1 VHPRLGSRFA
11 KCVLTS
17 GQGDR
22 SDATLHQPYGTPAPA
37 LVFSSDF
44 CYDTRVPTDDKAIR
58 LGHPSY
64 VWRFG
69 QDRRLD
75 LIRRYVALD
84 NACVLD
90 IGCGIGA
97 YVEKF
102 SALNARAFGVDVDAE
117 KVVNARHEKNLDS
130 LALAVSEALPFPDDF
145 FDAIL
150 LHEVIEHVADDA
162 QTIRE
167 AQRVCRRGGRVVVFA
182 PNRLYP
188 FETHG
193 AYFGKR
199 YVFGN
204 IPLINWLP
212 DFLRDRFAPHVRTY
226 TARDIRALFAGLAG
240 ALIAHTQIYPGYDKL
255 ARRSAWL
262 ARVLRGVTY
271 FSEHTPLRV
280 FGLSHF
286 AVWQKSF

>member
-1 VHPRLGSRFA
+1 VQS
-11 KCVLTS
+11 
-17 GQGDR
+17 
-22 SDATLHQPYGTPAPA
+22 
-37 LVFSSDF
+37 
-44 CYDTRVPTDDKAIR
+44 DDKAII

-75 LIRRYVALD
+75 LIRRYVPLE
-84 NACVLD
+84 NARILD

-102 SALNARAFGVDVDAE
+102 REAANGAMAFGVDVDFE
-117 KVVNARHEKNLDS
+117 KLADARREKNLQS
-130 LALAVSEALPFPDDF
+130 LALSVSESLPFPENT
-145 FDAIL
+145 FDAVL

-167 AQRVCRRGGRVVVFA
+167 AHRVVKHSGAVVVFA
-182 PNRLYP
+182 PNRLHP

-193 AYFGKR
+193 AYFGKG

-204 IPLINWLP
+204 IPLISWLP
-212 DFLRDRFAPHVRTY
+212 DSLRNKFAPHVRAYRT
-226 TARDIRALFAGLAG
+226 RDIRALFANLDGEI
-240 ALIAHTQIYPGYDKL
+240 IAHTQIYPGYDKI
-255 ARRSAWL
+255 ARRSALL
-262 ARVLRGVTY
+262 ARLLRGITY
-271 FSEHTPLRV
+271 FFEATPLRA

-286 AVWQKSF
+286 VVWRKK

>member
-1 VHPRLGSRFA
+1 MKRSASKRL
-11 KCVLTS
+11 L
-17 GQGDR
+17 
-22 SDATLHQPYGTPAPA
+22 
-37 LVFSSDF
+37 F
-44 CYDTRVPTDDKAIR
+44 CGISAILRAVTQADKAIL

-75 LIRRYVALD
+75 LIRRYVTVEHAHI
-84 NACVLD
+84 LD

-102 SALNARAFGVDVDAE
+102 TAMQAHAFGVDVDVE
-117 KVVNARHEKNLDS
+117 KLADARTEKNLDR
-130 LALAVSEALPFPDDF
+130 LAVSVSELLPFPDDF
-145 FDAIL
+145 FDAVL
-150 LHEVIEHVADDA
+150 LHEVIEHVADDC
-162 QTIRE
+162 QTLRE
-167 AQRVCRRGGRVVVFA
+167 AHRVIKPGGRVVVFA

-199 YVFGN
+199 YIFGN
-204 IPLINWLP
+204 IPLIGWLP
-212 DFLRDRFAPHVRTY
+212 DFLRHKFAPHVRAY
-226 TARDIRALFAGLAG
+226 TIRDIRALFQSLDGKILT
-240 ALIAHTQIYPGYDKL
+240 HTQVYPGYDKI
-255 ARRSAWL
+255 ARRSALL

-271 FSEHTPLRV
+271 FLENTPFRV

-286 AVWQKSF
+286 VVWEKNGRQSSMDSQ

>member
-1 VHPRLGSRFA
+1 V
-11 KCVLTS
+11 T
-17 GQGDR
+17 
-22 SDATLHQPYGTPAPA
+22 TE
-37 LVFSSDF
+37 
-44 CYDTRVPTDDKAIR
+44 DKAIH

-75 LIRRYVALD
+75 LIRRYVALE
-84 NACVLD
+84 NARVLD
-90 IGCGIGA
+90 VGCGIGA

-102 SALNARAFGVDVDAE
+102 HAHAARAFGVDVDAE
-117 KVVNARHEKNLDS
+117 KLADAHREKHLDL
-130 LALAVSEALPFPDDF
+130 LALSVSEALPFPDDS
-145 FDAIL
+145 FDAVL
-150 LHEVIEHVADDA
+150 LHEVVEHVADDA
-162 QTIRE
+162 QTIHE
-167 AQRVCRRGGRVVVFA
+167 AQRVCKRGGRVVVFA

-204 IPLINWLP
+204 IPLIGWLP
-212 DFLRDRFAPHVRTY
+212 DALRARFAPHVRAY
-226 TARDIRALFAGLAG
+226 TARGLRALFAGLDG
-240 ALIAHTQIYPGYDKL
+240 ALIAHTQIYPGYDKI
-255 ARRSAWL
+255 ARRSALL

-271 FSEHTPLRV
+271 FLENTPLCA

-286 AVWQKSF
+286 AVWKKESR